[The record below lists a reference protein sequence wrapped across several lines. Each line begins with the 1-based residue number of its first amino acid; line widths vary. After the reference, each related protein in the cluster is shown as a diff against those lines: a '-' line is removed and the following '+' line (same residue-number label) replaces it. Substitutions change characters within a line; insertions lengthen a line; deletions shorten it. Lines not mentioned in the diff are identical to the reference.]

1 MYRYEAIACSKGK
14 TELIASGPFDQL
26 VLHLEDAKA
35 FQSCSQSG
43 TFKLLLTGD
52 EKGSSWFTKSTLQ
65 RYLHPS
71 YLLMVMSVVCMTKL
85 NCSTRFLHIINSC
98 DTSKSVNGVLD
109 EMSQL
114 EETRKFHQSL
124 YVKVSLV
131 CQNKIFSQVH
141 FLIFHCIWH

>member
-1 MYRYEAIACSKGK
+1 MHRYEAIACSKGK

-26 VLHLEDAKA
+26 VLHLEDAKT
-35 FQSCSQSG
+35 FQSCSSSG
-43 TFKLLLTGD
+43 TFKLLLAGD
-52 EKGSSWFTKSTLQ
+52 GKDSSWFTKSTLQ
-65 RYLHPS
+65 RYLQPS
-71 YLLMVMSVVCMTKL
+71 YLLMVMSVVMTKL
-85 NCSTRFLHIINSC
+85 NYYTRFLHIISSF

-131 CQNKIFSQVH
+131 CVNKSFS
-141 FLIFHCIWH
+141 